1 MNIYLPIA
9 EIPVNIFLILSLGMF
24 AGVLAGLFG
33 IGGGF
38 IATPLLIFIGVPPA
52 VAVSTSANQIISSSV
67 SGVLAHLKRN
77 NVDLQLGWFL
87 VIGGFAGSS
96 LGVLIFSIL
105 QKKGYIDLT
114 VSVLY
119 ILVLGLISILMLAA
133 NFKNLFEKKFNI
145 ILSRK
150 VSLKFRKL
158 LVKIDNLPLQIYFS
172 KSQIRVSVIVPIFL
186 SAVIGV
192 MVTLMGVGGG
202 FMMIPAM
209 IYILRMPSNLIVGTS
224 LFQIIFIAANA
235 TFLQAVTN
243 QTVDITLAFLMII
256 SSVIGA
262 QIGTRLSYKLDAD
275 KLRVGLAL
283 LIFCVCFKMFCSIF
297 TTPEQ
302 VFIVEQIKE

>member
-9 EIPVNIFLILSLGMF
+9 GIPVNILLILSLGLF
-24 AGVLAGLFG
+24 AGILAGLFG

-67 SGVLAHLKRN
+67 SGVLAHLKKN
-77 NVDLQLGWFL
+77 NVDLELGWFL
-87 VIGGFAGSS
+87 FAGGFIGSNIGIS
-96 LGVLIFSIL
+96 IFTIL

-114 VSVLY
+114 VTILY
-119 ILVLGLISILMLAA
+119 VLVLGTISILMLIA
-133 NFKNLFEKKFNI
+133 NFRHLFEKRFNI
-145 ILSRK
+145 VLNRRI
-150 VSLKFRKL
+150 SLGFRSFL
-158 LVKIDNLPLQIYFS
+158 ARIEQLPLQKYFT
-172 KSQIRVSVIVPIFL
+172 KSQIKVSIIVPLFL
-186 SAVIGV
+186 SSIIGI

-209 IYILRMPSNLIVGTS
+209 IYILKMPSHLVVGTS

-243 QTVDITLAFLMII
+243 NTVDITLAFMMII

-262 QIGTRLSYKLDAD
+262 QIGTRLGYKLDAD
-275 KLRVGLAL
+275 KLRIALAF
-283 LIFCVCFKMFCSIF
+283 LIFGVCFKMFCSLF

-302 VFIVEQIKE
+302 VFIVEQIK